1 MPKELTHFKIAER
14 TATRLGDTRFSAA
27 LSRCPQGLLL
37 GSILPD
43 VAFYGVLPK
52 CRPIRSLGNTIHG
65 SDSNDTLAL
74 VRAQAHHAQA
84 MADKE
89 LPSALLVGL
98 ISHILADAVFHPM
111 VWYFTG
117 DYHASDKALASK
129 AQQRHRA
136 FESLMDMA
144 LCPEMIGQK
153 RYSMREH
160 LRQCP
165 DLFATGIPTRALAT
179 MTGTASQQMTDSLRT
194 AWKTFAIMQQ
204 ASAIRP
210 LSTALFALLPI
221 LPDSIREIATLFYAP
236 QLMRQSSIVT
246 GQLSFLHPKTGKKN
260 CMTAEEMMN
269 EAADRASSLC
279 RRLESAIFDGEPV
292 TLPET
297 GPSMD
302 ADFSGNPAPP
312 NAYFADP
319 PLPLLK

>member
-43 VAFYGVLPK
+43 VAFYGVLPT

-65 SDSNDTLAL
+65 SGNNDTFAL
-74 VRAQAHHAQA
+74 VRVQARHAQA
-84 MADKE
+84 MTDKE

-117 DYHASDKALASK
+117 DYHASDKTRASK

-136 FESLMDMA
+136 LESLMDMV
-144 LCPEMIGQK
+144 LCPEMIGRKQ
-153 RYSMREH
+153 YSMREH

-165 DLFATGIPTRALAT
+165 DLFATGLPTRELAT
-179 MTGTASQQMTDSLRT
+179 MADSSPQQMTSALNT
-194 AWKTFAIMQQ
+194 AWRTFATMQQ

-210 LSTALFALLPI
+210 LSAALFALFPI
-221 LPDSIREIATLFYAP
+221 LPGSIREIATLFYAP
-236 QLMRQSSIVT
+236 QLMRQSSMVT
-246 GQLSFLHPKTGKKN
+246 GHISFLHPKTGKKI

-269 EAADRASSLC
+269 EAADRAAALC
-279 RRLESAIFDGEPV
+279 RRIEPAVFDNEPIA
-292 TLPET
+292 LPET

-319 PLPLLK
+319 PLPLLE